1 MESSSSLPLFEAIS
15 ASDTEALV
23 HLYGHAAVNALIQ
36 YLHHNAGS
44 VPSTGW
50 DRTTDRGMCV
60 FVFWRCALWV
70 AEIHVSNGSDE
81 KVVRALSV
89 LEEFGDGAG
98 VIRLPEN

>member
-60 FVFWRCALWV
+60 RFF
-70 AEIHVSNGSDE
+70 E
-81 KVVRALSV
+81 VRAVGGRILC
-89 LEEFGDGAG
+89 EQRF
-98 VIRLPEN
+98 R